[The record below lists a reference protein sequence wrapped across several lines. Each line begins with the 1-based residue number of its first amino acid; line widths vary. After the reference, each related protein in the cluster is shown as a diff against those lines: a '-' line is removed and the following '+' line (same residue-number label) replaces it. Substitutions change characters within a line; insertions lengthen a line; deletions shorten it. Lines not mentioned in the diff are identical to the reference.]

1 MTSIAELLGPDHHY
15 DGDIPEAWAP
25 IHDAAPLLAETML
38 TYLDQVKVSLRPASV
53 RGIDTDLR
61 IFAAFLVDHDPALDG
76 VADIERHHIE
86 AFKTWQAVQ
95 PGRKPGETF
104 AAASFRRRFTHL
116 RMFFI
121 RITEWDWD
129 DAPTRVPIFF
139 GDVPKRD
146 ESLPRFLDDAAY
158 VRFMRALA
166 AEPHLYR
173 RVAVEFLARTGM
185 RVGELCDL
193 EADAVTTIGGAPWL
207 RIPVGKLHND
217 RYVPLHP
224 ELVDLIAH
232 YTNDET
238 QPHTPGRLLS
248 GREGPLNRHAV
259 TRWVATIARRA
270 EIGHVHP
277 HQLRHTLATQAI
289 NRGMSIEAIAAL
301 LGHRSLDMTRNY
313 ARIANRVVADEY
325 AAVTAKVEALYTTSL
340 PADAEGPNM
349 ARLRAEHHRML
360 ANGYCTQPVELDC
373 RYESICETC
382 THYQTDLSFQPVLL
396 RQRDHALD
404 HGQDRRADLY
414 NHLLDNLS
422 SDQ

>member
-1 MTSIAELLGPDHHY
+1 MTALAAEPLGSDHRST
-15 DGDIPEAWAP
+15 GDIPAGWAA
-25 IHDAAPLLAETML
+25 IHDAAPLLGTTML
-38 TYLDQVKVSLRPASV
+38 TYLGQVKVSLRPSSV

-61 IFAAFLVDHDPALDG
+61 AFARFLVDHDPALEG
-76 VADIERHHIE
+76 VADVERHHIE
-86 AFKTWQAVQ
+86 AFKTWQATQ
-95 PGRKPGETF
+95 PGQKGETF
-104 AAASFRRRFTHL
+104 AAASLRRRLTHL

-129 DAPTRVPIFF
+129 DAPARVPIFF
-139 GDVPKRD
+139 GDIPKRD
-146 ESLPRFLDDAAY
+146 ESLPKFLDDAAY
-158 VRFMRALA
+158 TRFMRALA

-173 RVAVEFLARTGM
+173 RVAVELLARTGM

-193 EADAVTTIGGAPWL
+193 ETDAVTTIGGAPWL
-207 RIPVGKLHND
+207 RIPIGKLHND

-224 ELVDLIAH
+224 ELVDLLDT
-232 YTNDET
+232 YTNDDT
-238 QPHTPGRLLS
+238 QPHTDGRLLS

-259 TRWVATIARRA
+259 TRWVRSIARRA
-270 EIGHVHP
+270 DIGHVHP

-340 PADAEGPNM
+340 PAEAEGPNM

-360 ANGYCTQPVELDC
+360 GNGYCTRPVELDC
-373 RYESICETC
+373 HYESICETC
-382 THYQTDLSFQPVLL
+382 THYRTDLSFQPVLL
-396 RQRDHALD
+396 RQRNHALE

-414 NHLLDNLS
+414 NGLLDDLHP
-422 SDQ
+422 DT